1 MIPTLLSLALA
12 LIHKHKEE
20 SASQITMKIALSAI
34 SFHQKLFSQRIKQED
49 LPVLAAQLGFEAVE
63 LLDVL
68 AVPLPAGAWTG
79 IARRLW
85 YLVKH
90 YFPFLP
96 HSPLQRPPKLYEPTI
111 AHPLREAADRANVK
125 VIGWTVGT
133 DLTAEGEALTMQR
146 AYWQRAI
153 ATAHLLGAEVLRIV
167 TGGRKGDRDALPI
180 AQKNLSELVAM
191 ADGLQVAIENHGGL
205 SSEPDL
211 LIALLKAVPAAGC
224 CLDFGNFE
232 PQVSQQAMLNL
243 VPYTVHVH
251 AKSYAFDAQGEETT
265 LPYDAF
271 MNALS
276 EASYEGWFVIEYEGY
291 GDPITAIQ
299 QTRRLLERQR

>member
-1 MIPTLLSLALA
+1 
-12 LIHKHKEE
+12 
-20 SASQITMKIALSAI
+20 MKIALSAI
-34 SFHQKLFSQRIKQED
+34 SFHQTLFSQRIKQED
-49 LPVLAAQLGFEAVE
+49 VPVLAAQLGFDAVE

-79 IARRLW
+79 MARRLW
-85 YLVKH
+85 YMVKH
-90 YFPFLP
+90 NFPFLP
-96 HSPLQRPPKLYEPTI
+96 HSPLRRVPKRYEATI
-111 AHPLREAADRANVK
+111 AHPLREAAARANVK
-125 VIGWTVGT
+125 LIGWTVGT
-133 DLTAEGEALTMQR
+133 DLTVQGEALTVER

-167 TGGRKGDRDALPI
+167 TGGRKGDKSALPI
-180 AQKNLSELVAM
+180 AQKNLRELVAM

-211 LIALLKAVPAAGC
+211 LIALLNAVPAAGC

-232 PQVSQQAMLNL
+232 PQIRQEAILKL
-243 VPYTVHVH
+243 VPYTLHVH
-251 AKSYAFDAQGEETT
+251 AKSYAFDDQGAERT
-265 LPYDAF
+265 LPYDLF

-276 EASYEGWFVIEYEGY
+276 EVRYDGWFVIEYEGY
-291 GDPITAIQ
+291 GDPITGIK